1 MRVKIFSLILMFF
14 FLFGLYSQEGEWWV
28 GKTIK
33 SIDFDGLVNISK
45 SDLDGITK
53 PYKGQVFTYE
63 LYQELLGA
71 LFALDYFDNIE
82 TAAVKGDDNYNTVK
96 FTGRYNGERVG
107 YIIDHLSKVNL
118 PIDFEFMPD
127 FELKETL
134 LSEQSDMK
142 RKNFVYISDDNFN
155 APSWNDKENWE
166 DQRLDAFE
174 GDESNYWNIE

>member
-1 MRVKIFSLILMFF
+1 MKDNIHWGIIDNL
-14 FLFGLYSQEGEWWV
+14 GE
-28 GKTIK
+28 IA
-33 SIDFDGLVNISK
+33 IYPN
-45 SDLDGITK
+45 
-53 PYKGQVFTYE
+53 
-63 LYQELLGA
+63 
-71 LFALDYFDNIE
+71 LDYIAPLESF
-82 TAAVKGDDNYNTVK
+82 KSFDNYNTVK

>member
-33 SIDFDGLVNISK
+33 SIDFEGLVNISK

-82 TAAVKGDDNYNTVK
+82 TAAVKGDDNYNTVILNFIVQEK
-96 FTGRYNGERVG
+96 PVVSFIELVG
-107 YIIDHLSKVNL
+107 NSKVRRSDILSAITIFFAPLSKSSLQIAIPAL
-118 PIDFEFMPD
+118 PAPQM
-127 FELKETL
+127 TMRTS
-134 LSEQSDMK
+134 LSCFCASL
-142 RKNFVYISDDNFN
+142 S
-155 APSWNDKENWE
+155 
-166 DQRLDAFE
+166 AF
-174 GDESNYWNIE
+174 SSAAVTTIAVPC